1 MKKEILN
8 LGQVVTEGECSIFDM
23 MNTVKIGSSIRVTN
37 AHEYRVPIACCKRDL
52 AAWYTVQG
60 LAASDK
66 KYHFSSYDTRRDD
79 RSLILSTVN
88 NPLDVFL
95 EVPSRVVF
103 GTGSPVRVLQ
113 SVEAFNG
120 PSSRIFP
127 KNTIGKLIDCYI
139 DKENHFLSTAKVEFQ
154 FESLIWTAFI
164 EMMYED
170 FDSSDLDQ
178 SKFPFFFQNFSR
190 RTYIP
195 LSLAYAVT
203 ITSLQGLEF
212 DFLIFDL
219 SDIGDWLKHALYM
232 GITRVRSP
240 SGIWCLNVPDFGMSF
255 NKNDSD
261 TREHYERLKVISDKQ
276 MALEECRK
284 ENFVTV
290 DLVQVLEN
298 FKVLFMHIIFFFT
311 F

>member
-1 MKKEILN
+1 MSIIFEIIISNFLFLRFFVCHGKIQIRSGEWNEELKKEILN

-37 AHEYRVPIACCKRDL
+37 AHEFRVPIACCKRDL
-52 AAWYTVQG
+52 AAWYNVQG

-66 KYHFSSYDTRRDD
+66 KYHFSSYDMRRDD

-127 KNTIGKLIDCYI
+127 KNTIGKLIDCFI
-139 DKENHFLSTAKVEFQ
+139 DKENHFLSTAKIEFQ
-154 FESLIWTAFI
+154 FESLIWTAVI

-178 SKFPFFFQNFSR
+178 SKFPIFFSKFQSSNLHS
-190 RTYIP
+190 P
-195 LSLAYAVT
+195 LVGICRYNN
-203 ITSLQGLEF
+203 I
-212 DFLIFDL
+212 
-219 SDIGDWLKHALYM
+219 
-232 GITRVRSP
+232 ITR
-240 SGIWCLNVPDFGMSF
+240 
-255 NKNDSD
+255 
-261 TREHYERLKVISDKQ
+261 T
-276 MALEECRK
+276 
-284 ENFVTV
+284 
-290 DLVQVLEN
+290 
-298 FKVLFMHIIFFFT
+298 
-311 F
+311 

>member
-1 MKKEILN
+1 LQKEILN
-8 LGQVVTEGECSIFDM
+8 LGQVDTDGQCSLFDM
-23 MNTVKIGSSIRVTN
+23 MNTVKIGDSIRVTN

-52 AAWYTVQG
+52 AAWYNVQG
-60 LAASDK
+60 LKASDQ
-66 KYHFSSYDTRRDD
+66 KYLFSSYDMRRDD
-79 RSLILSTVN
+79 KSLILSTVY
-88 NPLDVFL
+88 NPLDEFL
-95 EVPSRVVF
+95 EIPSRVVF

-127 KNTIGKLIDCYI
+127 KNTIGKLIDCFI

-154 FESLIWTAFI
+154 LESLIWTAVI

-178 SKFPFFFQNFSR
+178 SKFPSFFQNFSR

-203 ITSLQGLEF
+203 VTSLQGLEF

-240 SGIWCLNVPDFGMSF
+240 SGIWCLNVPDYGMSF

-261 TREHYERLKVISDKQ
+261 TRNHYEKLKVISDKQ
-276 MALEECRK
+276 MDLDECRK

-298 FKVLFMHIIFFFT
+298 FKVLLCLLYFSIF
-311 F
+311 

>member
-1 MKKEILN
+1 M
-8 LGQVVTEGECSIFDM
+8 
-23 MNTVKIGSSIRVTN
+23 
-37 AHEYRVPIACCKRDL
+37 
-52 AAWYTVQG
+52 
-60 LAASDK
+60 
-66 KYHFSSYDTRRDD
+66 RRDD
-79 RSLILSTVN
+79 KSLILSTVY
-88 NPLDVFL
+88 NPLDEFL
-95 EVPSRVVF
+95 EIPSRVVF

-127 KNTIGKLIDCYI
+127 KNTIGKLIDCFI
-139 DKENHFLSTAKVEFQ
+139 DKDNHFLFTAKVEFQ
-154 FESLIWTAFI
+154 LESLIWTAVI

-178 SKFPFFFQNFSR
+178 SKFPSFFQNFSR

-203 ITSLQGLEF
+203 VTSLQGLEF

-240 SGIWCLNVPDFGMSF
+240 SGIWCLNVPDYGMSF

-261 TREHYERLKVISDKQ
+261 TRNHYEKLKVISDKQ
-276 MALEECRK
+276 MDLDECRK

-298 FKVLFMHIIFFFT
+298 FKVLLCLLYFSIF
-311 F
+311 

>member
-1 MKKEILN
+1 LQKQIQN
-8 LGQVVTEGECSIFDM
+8 LGQVVSDGECSIFDL
-23 MNTVKIGSSIRVTN
+23 MNTEKIGSSLRVTN
-37 AHEYRVPIACCKRDL
+37 AHEFGVTIACCKRDL
-52 AAWYTVQG
+52 AAWYNEKG
-60 LAASDK
+60 LAASEM
-66 KYHFSSYDTRRDD
+66 KYFFSAYDMRRDD
-79 RSLILSTVN
+79 KSLYLSTVS
-88 NPLDVFL
+88 NPVDVFL
-95 EVPSRVVF
+95 EIPSRVVF
-103 GTGSPVRVLQ
+103 GYGSPVRVLRN
-113 SVEAFNG
+113 VEAFNG
-120 PSSRIFP
+120 PSSRMFP
-127 KNTIGKLIDCYI
+127 KNTIGKLVDCFI
-139 DKENHFLSTAKVEFQ
+139 DKENHFLSSAKVEFQ
-154 FESLIWTAFI
+154 LDSLTWTAVI

-178 SKFPFFFQNFSR
+178 SKFPIFFQNFSR

-203 ITSLQGLEF
+203 VTSLQGLEF

-240 SGIWCLNVPDFGMSF
+240 SGIWCLNVPDAGMSF

-261 TREHYERLKVISDKQ
+261 TRKHYEKLKEISDKQ
-276 MALEECRK
+276 MVLDEFRK

-298 FKVLFMHIIFFFT
+298 FKVHNDNYSLIC
-311 F
+311 